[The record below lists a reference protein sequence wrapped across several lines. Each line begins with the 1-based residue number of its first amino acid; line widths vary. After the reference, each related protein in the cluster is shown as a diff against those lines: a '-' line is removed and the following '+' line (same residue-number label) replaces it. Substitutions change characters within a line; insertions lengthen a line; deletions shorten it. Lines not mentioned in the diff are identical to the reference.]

1 MPSLFYQHFWGV
13 VDIDVTSLV
22 LSWLNLG
29 TIPHPLNHT
38 FITLVPKTKN
48 LESVSEYR
56 PISLCNV
63 LYKIFSKVLANR
75 LMKILPFIITEHQ
88 LALAKN
94 RLIPDNIL
102 VAFESLHCMK
112 NLSTGNT
119 SYMAV
124 KLDIIKAYDCMEWV
138 YLENITRKMGFSEKW
153 IGLIMVCIKIMTYS
167 VLVNDEPHGLI
178 HPTRGIRQGDCLPFT
193 SYYAQ
198 KDYMDKFNK
207 LQEWG
212 IFKVSLFVREVLN

>member
-1 MPSLFYQHFWGV
+1 
-13 VDIDVTSLV
+13 
-22 LSWLNLG
+22 
-29 TIPHPLNHT
+29 
-38 FITLVPKTKN
+38 
-48 LESVSEYR
+48 
-56 PISLCNV
+56 
-63 LYKIFSKVLANR
+63 
-75 LMKILPFIITEHQ
+75 MKILPFIITEHQ

-94 RLIPDNIL
+94 RLIPDNTL

-124 KLDIIKAYDCMEWV
+124 KLDIIKACDCMEWV

-212 IFKVSLFVREVLN
+212 ILKVSLFVREVLN